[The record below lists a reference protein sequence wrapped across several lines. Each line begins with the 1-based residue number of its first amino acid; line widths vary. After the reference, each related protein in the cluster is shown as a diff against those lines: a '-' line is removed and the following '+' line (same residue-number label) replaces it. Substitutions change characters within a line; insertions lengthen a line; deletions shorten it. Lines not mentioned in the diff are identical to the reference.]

1 MIDGARPDGDLVASS
16 DGTTVYGMT
25 SLGGAGTPFG
35 GVVFAKSISA
45 PEPTSAEM
53 LIAAAAAAVLLVRP
67 RRARR
72 SWQKRDPGGL
82 AVGDCPGEAICGFE
96 PWRSAGFF
104 VDGLGIGERRESK
117 TGTGLTS
124 DRKPQTLAGMES
136 LRFSP
141 RALLPLAIFLTV
153 LPLMSGAEE
162 PGGNRIKNA
171 NFEEGATGW
180 QLINFGKTGTM
191 AMDQAEL
198 HEGNPTLRIE
208 SLGQLSF
215 VRQTVTVKPHTTYLF
230 SAYVKVKDVHEDG
243 GAGIA
248 GAVLMEGQSQYGSQG
263 VYGTSDWQKVT
274 TQVNTEDKS
283 VMPVGPGMGWW
294 ASKIFGTG
302 WFSDLSFTEMERDVP
317 RDNQGSEANQI
328 TNGNFEKETY
338 GWELVNFGKGGTIE
352 VDPAELHDGK
362 PTLRVEASDAMTFA
376 RQIVTVK
383 PHTTYR
389 LSGFIKVKDVQ
400 ENGGGGDAG
409 ASLIVGGTRIKTQA
423 VRGTNDWQEVSVE
436 FNSEKN
442 IAIRVGAAVGF
453 YGRNVTGTA
462 WVSDMTLAEAK
473 RDHRPRAPHELD
485 FFTRPITASI
495 PGQ

>member
-230 SAYVKVKDVHEDG
+230 SAYV
-243 GAGIA
+243 
-248 GAVLMEGQSQYGSQG
+248 
-263 VYGTSDWQKVT
+263 
-274 TQVNTEDKS
+274 
-283 VMPVGPGMGWW
+283 
-294 ASKIFGTG
+294 
-302 WFSDLSFTEMERDVP
+302 
-317 RDNQGSEANQI
+317 
-328 TNGNFEKETY
+328 
-338 GWELVNFGKGGTIE
+338 
-352 VDPAELHDGK
+352 
-362 PTLRVEASDAMTFA
+362 
-376 RQIVTVK
+376 
-383 PHTTYR
+383 
-389 LSGFIKVKDVQ
+389 
-400 ENGGGGDAG
+400 
-409 ASLIVGGTRIKTQA
+409 
-423 VRGTNDWQEVSVE
+423 
-436 FNSEKN
+436 
-442 IAIRVGAAVGF
+442 
-453 YGRNVTGTA
+453 
-462 WVSDMTLAEAK
+462 
-473 RDHRPRAPHELD
+473 
-485 FFTRPITASI
+485 
-495 PGQ
+495 